1 MRKAEDTQKLTR
13 DAQLAT
19 FQATYGTDPG
29 SVAAMFQDGNVLHS
43 VLEHMYLDAMD
54 ELRQCDIPSEGIGIQ
69 AQAQLLWTLL
79 NLPLEIEAM
88 NTVSTE

>member
-1 MRKAEDTQKLTR
+1 
-13 DAQLAT
+13 
-19 FQATYGTDPG
+19 
-29 SVAAMFQDGNVLHS
+29 
-43 VLEHMYLDAMD
+43 MD